1 MAEGE
6 SLEDTLSAGRLAD
19 LIERH
24 GPRVLE
30 AVVSALRDTPDSA
43 PATAGRAQNGGQ
55 GVEWHAVGT
64 IKSFDHKWPGVHEHY
79 PPMTV
84 YEGRDQMGLVRFCIG
99 VPQERMKVH
108 GRERGWASVWEV
120 VNGQPREQ
128 RAVFLETDDFTTT
141 GDRVALIAGKSGKPR
156 QLFEP
161 GEEPQLPSVYAG
173 MRIAVHRDVCT
184 GPYAKNRLGV
194 LARDDEVQVM
204 LDHALAHLRLRTR

>member
-1 MAEGE
+1 VAEGE

-30 AVVSALRDTPDSA
+30 AVVSALRGTPDSA

-120 VNGQPREQ
+120 VNGHGSSSSRARSRSFHRSMPACGSPCIATSAPAPTPRT
-128 RAVFLETDDFTTT
+128 ASVSLLGTT
-141 GDRVALIAGKSGKPR
+141 RCR
-156 QLFEP
+156 
-161 GEEPQLPSVYAG
+161 
-173 MRIAVHRDVCT
+173 
-184 GPYAKNRLGV
+184 
-194 LARDDEVQVM
+194 
-204 LDHALAHLRLRTR
+204 